1 VQRLNAP
8 HRRDRKLLQLPRP
21 VGFLRRVSV
30 DAGPR
35 LLFLTSLV
43 AAAAGLYVALGG

>member
-1 VQRLNAP
+1 VQRLAAQS
-8 HRRDRKLLQLPRP
+8 RRDRKILAVPPRP
-21 VGFLRRVSV
+21 VGFLRRVTR

-43 AAAAGLYVALGG
+43 AAAAGAYVAFG

>member
-1 VQRLNAP
+1 V
-8 HRRDRKLLQLPRP
+8 K
-21 VGFLRRVSV
+21 FLRRVSL

-43 AAAAGLYVALGG
+43 AAAAGVYVGLG